1 MTTESLQKLIL
12 SEMTPPFSQ
21 LGTATGTNGYFLHFK
36 SFAPIG
42 GNLFVPLLLP
52 QWLIVSSWCCR
63 PPIDPQLGTRQTTI
77 QPCWKF
83 RKNLPTHFP
92 EGFLRAGNA
101 QLDSASKTGLSSYLS
116 FVIVFNPEHNTTL
129 VGRHFWPLVIAFDDK
144 KFRLHIWEFGRPMAR
159 RCRLWISSLQSLTCQ
174 VFRTNHFSLILFW
187 KDLPFQRL
195 GKREWRTN
203 ISRSKMRCLCRT
215 MRRWA
220 TKSFEGTHA
229 SILLRSWMR
238 QMQMMV
244 TQSWAWWRVS
254 PASPMEQHLLPPRQR
269 PGLGRPARLS
279 RWTKL
284 MIFFIDAWQ

>member
-1 MTTESLQKLIL
+1 MTTESLQKLVL

-21 LGTATGTNGYFLHFK
+21 LGTATGTNGYFLHFFK

-101 QLDSASKTGLSSYLS
+101 QLDSASKTGLSSYFS
-116 FVIVFNPEHNTTL
+116 FAIVFNPEHNTAL

-144 KFRLHIWEFGRPMAR
+144 KFRLHI
-159 RCRLWISSLQSLTCQ
+159 
-174 VFRTNHFSLILFW
+174 
-187 KDLPFQRL
+187 
-195 GKREWRTN
+195 
-203 ISRSKMRCLCRT
+203 
-215 MRRWA
+215 
-220 TKSFEGTHA
+220 
-229 SILLRSWMR
+229 
-238 QMQMMV
+238 
-244 TQSWAWWRVS
+244 
-254 PASPMEQHLLPPRQR
+254 
-269 PGLGRPARLS
+269 
-279 RWTKL
+279 
-284 MIFFIDAWQ
+284 